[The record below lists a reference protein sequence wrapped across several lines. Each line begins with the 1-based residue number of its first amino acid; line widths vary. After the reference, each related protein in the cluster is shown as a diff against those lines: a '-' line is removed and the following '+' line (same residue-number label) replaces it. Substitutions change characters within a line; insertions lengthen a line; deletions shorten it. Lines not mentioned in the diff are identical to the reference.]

1 MELATELASG
11 LKVPESEPVLDL
23 RVQEME
29 LELVSDPKVPEME
42 LELDLALEM
51 VEDLKV
57 WDLQE

>member
-1 MELATELASG
+1 M
-11 LKVPESEPVLDL
+11 LDL